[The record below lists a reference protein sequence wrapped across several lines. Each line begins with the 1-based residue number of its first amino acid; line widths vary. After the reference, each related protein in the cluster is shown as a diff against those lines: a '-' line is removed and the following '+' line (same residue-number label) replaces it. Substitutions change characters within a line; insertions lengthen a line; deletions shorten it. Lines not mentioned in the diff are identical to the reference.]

1 MASDPNRTDPVAAMG
16 AMMNPTRALEGWA
29 QLMGQAAPQ
38 NGGGGGARVGL
49 GGAPLDP
56 TAAMIGGLEMWQ
68 AAVNTQFNVV
78 ISMLRVMGGSR
89 R

>member
-1 MASDPNRTDPVAAMG
+1 MASDPNSIDPVAAMG

-38 NGGGGGARVGL
+38 NGGGGAQVGL

-68 AAVNTQFNVV
+68 AAVNTQFNVA
-78 ISMLRVMGGSR
+78 ISMLQVMGGSR